1 MTIQYNVWRINCL
14 RFPYFFVLFALLLL
28 VIRFCKP
35 FPADLKKTMNMK
47 HLHLTQAYEIHNK
60 HKLTDGLLST
70 YLWYYCVVNNH
81 ATMTRSSSFEFFLSF
96 RLLWIGQLKKF
107 ANNRKGNV
115 VVVWLFTKQ
124 LLQNKDCLDFWELI
138 RDEPSFNVVS
148 LLTRFI
154 INFL

>member
-1 MTIQYNVWRINCL
+1 
-14 RFPYFFVLFALLLL
+14 
-28 VIRFCKP
+28 
-35 FPADLKKTMNMK
+35 MK
-47 HLHLTQAYEIHNK
+47 HLHLTQAYAIHNK

-81 ATMTRSSSFEFFLSF
+81 ATMTRSSSFEFYFSF

-107 ANNRKGNV
+107 ANKRKGNV

-124 LLQNKDCLDFWELI
+124 LLQNKDRLDFWELI

-148 LLTRFI
+148 LWTRFI